1 MIGVNRSTLKELL
14 PLCATNEELDVFDA
28 VMKMGVGPPESP
40 FRGRLQTAHCCC
52 VQKARW

>member
-1 MIGVNRSTLKELL
+1 MDEYGGGRVPELL
-14 PLCATNEELDVFDA
+14 PLCATNEELEVFDA

-52 VQKARW
+52 VQKAWW